1 MLDLKQREVYGMKRE
16 TFGSRLGFIL
26 VSAGVPLA
34 SGMCG
39 NSHICVDSLVELHLF

>member
-1 MLDLKQREVYGMKRE
+1 MELRERHMDQDWASSLYPQ
-16 TFGSRLGFIL
+16 
-26 VSAGVPLA
+26 GVPLA

>member
-16 TFGSRLGFIL
+16 TFGSRLGL
-26 VSAGVPLA
+26 YPQGVPLA
-34 SGMCG
+34 SEMCG